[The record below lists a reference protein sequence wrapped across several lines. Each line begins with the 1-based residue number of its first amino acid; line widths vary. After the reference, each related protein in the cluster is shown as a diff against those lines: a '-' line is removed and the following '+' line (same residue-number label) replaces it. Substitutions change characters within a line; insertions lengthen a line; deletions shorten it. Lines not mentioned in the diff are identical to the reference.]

1 MKLLEKFFYHACA
14 YTVAISVLFF
24 IFAAFTDLESISIS
38 IGRYFL
44 CLSFVAIII
53 GIIILGD
60 TYINGYTPTAFLTGE
75 ILGETVYG
83 LEALKEDGFS
93 TYLGSVLIMSGIV
106 IEIVYLIINI
116 YLKKIDKKHST

>member
-1 MKLLEKFFYHACA
+1 
-14 YTVAISVLFF
+14 
-24 IFAAFTDLESISIS
+24 
-38 IGRYFL
+38 
-44 CLSFVAIII
+44 LSFVAIII